1 MICSQGQYQL
11 LCKNVFSNRVIV
23 TTMILLKGLLPTALD
38 CCSSVPSSAKKQAA
52 TLPSDQYSLRLTNQT
67 YTYVQPFVK
76 YPGTAQNF
84 MSHFLWLTFCTWH
97 ASPGDVR
104 ELCALTNAYSARI
117 RELSALFQFSCFW
130 LREPNGS
137 IIHSTVMCLTSWGWG
152 RHPHPGLSIPHMY
165 EIKTW
170 NSDRR
175 LLWVS
180 SELGWGVWKTE
191 ISIAVGNSYF
201 QIDFL

>member
-76 YPGTAQNF
+76 YQVLHRT
-84 MSHFLWLTFCTWH
+84 
-97 ASPGDVR
+97 
-104 ELCALTNAYSARI
+104 LCPISSDLRSVFDMQAL
-117 RELSALFQFSCFW
+117 
-130 LREPNGS
+130 G
-137 IIHSTVMCLTSWGWG
+137 
-152 RHPHPGLSIPHMY
+152 MY
-165 EIKTW
+165 E
-170 NSDRR
+170 SF
-175 LLWVS
+175 VP
-180 SELGWGVWKTE
+180 
-191 ISIAVGNSYF
+191 
-201 QIDFL
+201 